1 MSNHTSILAIAAIVA
16 IVGCNK
22 ADELSGKTG
31 SAARDAVLAAWSKA
45 GLTPSAM
52 TPATVAFAKDCQ
64 SGTVGAVD
72 MLVCVFPSPEEAKA
86 AEDAGLTW
94 VGDTT
99 GASQAHGAAL
109 IVVADRRKSDPSG
122 RTINQ
127 MMKLGAK

>member
-1 MSNHTSILAIAAIVA
+1 MRNHIWVFVILAIA
-16 IVGCNK
+16 GCGNG
-22 ADELSGKTG
+22 AGPTG
-31 SAARDAVLAAWSKA
+31 NAARDAVIEAWKKG
-45 GLTPSAM
+45 GLTPSPM

-72 MLVCVFPSPEEAKA
+72 VLVCVFPSAAEAKA
-86 AEDAGLTW
+86 AEDAGLGW

-99 GASQAHGAAL
+99 GASQARGAAL

-127 MMKLGAK
+127 MMKLAPK